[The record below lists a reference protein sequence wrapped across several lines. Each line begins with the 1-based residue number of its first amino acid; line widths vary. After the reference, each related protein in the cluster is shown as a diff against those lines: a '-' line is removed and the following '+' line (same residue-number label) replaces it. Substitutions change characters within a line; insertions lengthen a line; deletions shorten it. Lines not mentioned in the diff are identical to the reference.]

1 MMPHAWLK
9 AATGEWL
16 KLDAATRGDDH
27 FFPGPCDVAWD
38 LAGVSVE
45 WRLSPAD
52 RASLLRSYQNA
63 SGDNA
68 ADRLA
73 AYELAYAIFR
83 MAWSRM
89 AATSVS
95 VTSENARL
103 MRDYER
109 YRSWLQSAACVEN
122 AQRNEVQ
129 TQLS

>member
-1 MMPHAWLK
+1 
-9 AATGEWL
+9 
-16 KLDAATRGDDH
+16 
-27 FFPGPCDVAWD
+27 
-38 LAGVSVE
+38 VE

-95 VTSENARL
+95 ATSENARL